1 MELQISNVSVSFR
14 KKQVLSN
21 ICAVIPTG
29 VCGIVGE
36 NGAGK
41 TTLFRSVLELQKY
54 EGTICKEGMTRFG
67 YVPQKFECMQG
78 LNVED
83 TLKYF
88 CSLNEIDRKEQDTLV
103 GNVLTMVNL
112 SDERKKKVRQLSGGM
127 LRRLGIAQ
135 ALLNEPQLLIMDE
148 PTVGLDPTE
157 RIRLREIIRKLNHDR
172 IVMVSSHEIYE
183 MEQICDRIL
192 FLHQGKVQGLYTLEE
207 LQNMYHTSDME
218 QIYFK
223 MMMEKE

>member
-14 KKQVLSN
+14 KKQVLAD

-29 VCGIVGE
+29 VCGFVGE

-41 TTLFRSVLELQKY
+41 TTLFRSILGLQKY
-54 EGTICKEGMTRFG
+54 KGSICKEDITRVG

-103 GNVLTMVNL
+103 ENVLTMVNL
-112 SDERKKKVRQLSGGM
+112 GDERKKKVRQLSGGM

-157 RIRLREIIRKLNHDR
+157 RIRLREIIRKLNQDR

-192 FLHQGKVQGLYTLEE
+192 FLHQGNMLGIYTLEE
-207 LQNMYHTSDME
+207 LRNMYNTSDME

-223 MMMEKE
+223 VIEKE